1 MKTSDKGLALIQS
14 SEGFEPKPYL
24 CPAGKWTLGYGS
36 TFYADGTAVKDG
48 DQPVTEAQALE
59 LLRNTLGQYEDAV
72 ARAVTVALTQGQFDA
87 LVDFAYNVGC
97 ANFRTSTLL
106 RKLNEGNYTAAA
118 LQFERWVHGGG
129 KVLPGLVKRR
139 AAERDLFLGRA

>member
-1 MKTSDKGLALIQS
+1 MKTSDKGLDLIKS
-14 SEGFEPKPYL
+14 AEGFMPRPYL

-36 TFYADGTAVKDG
+36 TFYADGTPVRDG
-48 DQPVTEAQALE
+48 DHPVTEAQALE

-72 ARAVTVALTQGQFDA
+72 ARAVTVALTQDQFDA
-87 LVDFAYNVGC
+87 LVSFAYNVGC
-97 ANFRTSTLL
+97 ANLRTSTLL

-118 LQFERWVHGGG
+118 SQFERWNQGGG

>member
-1 MKTSDKGLALIQS
+1 MKTSDKGLDLIKA

-24 CPAGKWTLGYGS
+24 CPAGKWTIGYGS
-36 TFYADGTAVKDG
+36 TFYADGTPVRDG
-48 DQPVTEAQALE
+48 DQPVTETQAIE

-72 ARAVTVALTQGQFDA
+72 SRAVIVPLTQGQFDA
-87 LVDFAYNVGC
+87 LVDFSYNVGC

-106 RKLNEGNYTAAA
+106 RKLNEGNYVAAS

-139 AAERDLFLGRA
+139 AAERDLFLGRV